1 MPRNSSSPNTKAKT
15 YQAYSTIPI
24 QLPYNSAWGLVNL
37 ATDVTGILPVQN
49 GGTGVALTA
58 GASPITWI
66 GTTWD
71 VPNLGY
77 SYYYGVTGNASTDAT
92 GNVSIGQNSLQ
103 SLLSLATNPP
113 SVVTTG
119 VGLSPSTY
127 TYRDVQN
134 GKAHYNLNGFPTSNT
149 VYSIIWTGVAWI
161 ITNNLAVTVF
171 TSSSD
176 TVYPWQATGW
186 TGTPVLDVDVG
197 SRSENNISV
206 GVSALRANT
215 SGYRNVAIGTGA
227 LQSNTTAERNLAIG
241 YLALNATTTV
251 TPNLAIGDKA
261 LMNTTTGVDNVAV
274 GAGALE
280 VNTTGIRNVGIG
292 SSALRYNTFG
302 GGNVAIGFESL
313 KINTTGGN
321 NMGVGDST
329 LANNTTGVSNAG
341 IGGQALRSNTTG
353 SDNLAFGFAALQ
365 NNTIG
370 IRNSA
375 FGSSSLTQ
383 NIDGN
388 LNTAFGFQSLTSNL
402 RGSNNCAFGYRALQT
417 FSLASVSNGY
427 NTAMGVQAGQVATTG
442 LQNSLLGALACIN
455 LTQGSNNTALG
466 YNTGQGITTGS
477 NNTIVGANVTG
488 LSNPSNNIIIADG
501 AGNQRIVGNSTGQI
515 TIPYKGTSTETS
527 NSPTFTSALY
537 GQILYW
543 SPTGTATATLPANGA
558 AIGSWF
564 DVIIM
569 TDQSS
574 TIQTVGATGTMTTG
588 TTTAAKSVG
597 FVTASQKIGSC
608 VRFSSNGTIWVAI
621 NVGSTSMTV
630 TT

>member
-1 MPRNSSSPNTKAKT
+1 MPRNNSARNTKAKT

-37 ATDVTGILPVQN
+37 ATDVTGVLAVEH

-58 GASPITWI
+58 GTTPITWI

-71 VPNLGY
+71 TTNLGY
-77 SYYYGVTGNASTDAT
+77 SYYYGITGNSTTDAT
-92 GNVSIGQNSLQ
+92 GNVSVGQNALQ

-149 VYSIIWTGVAWI
+149 VYSIIWTGAAWI

-171 TSSSD
+171 TSASN
-176 TVYPWQATGW
+176 TTYPWQATGW
-186 TGTPVLDVDVG
+186 TGSPVLDVDVG
-197 SRSENNISV
+197 SRSENNIAV
-206 GVSALRANT
+206 GVSSLRSNT
-215 SGYRNVAIGTGA
+215 SGYRNIAIGTGA

-251 TPNLAIGDKA
+251 TPNLAIGDKV
-261 LMNTTTGVDNVAV
+261 LMNTTTGVDNVGV
-274 GAGALE
+274 GAGVLE
-280 VNTTGIRNVGIG
+280 QNTTGIRNVGIG
-292 SSALRYNTFG
+292 SSTLRYNTSG
-302 GGNVAIGFESL
+302 GGNVAIGYEAL
-313 KINTTGGN
+313 KINTTAGN
-321 NMGVGDST
+321 NMAVGDST

-370 IRNSA
+370 IRNAA
-375 FGSSSLTQ
+375 FGSSVLTQ

-388 LNTAFGFQSLTSNL
+388 NNAALGFQALTSNL
-402 RGSNNCAFGYRALQT
+402 HANSNCAFGVRALQT

-427 NTAMGVQAGQVATTG
+427 NTAVGAFAAQIATTG
-442 LQNSLLGALACIN
+442 INNSVLGAAACAN
-455 LTQGSNNTALG
+455 LTTGSTNTILG
-466 YNTGQGITTGS
+466 YNTGQGLTTGS

-527 NSPTFTSALY
+527 TSPTFTSALY
-537 GQILYW
+537 GQTLFW

-558 AIGSWF
+558 AVGSWF

-569 TDQSS
+569 TDQDS

-588 TTTAAKSVG
+588 TTTVAKSVG
-597 FVTASQKIGSC
+597 FVTAGQRIGSM
-608 VRFSSNGTIWVAI
+608 VRFYSNGTVWIAI
-621 NVGSTSMTV
+621 NLGSTVITV